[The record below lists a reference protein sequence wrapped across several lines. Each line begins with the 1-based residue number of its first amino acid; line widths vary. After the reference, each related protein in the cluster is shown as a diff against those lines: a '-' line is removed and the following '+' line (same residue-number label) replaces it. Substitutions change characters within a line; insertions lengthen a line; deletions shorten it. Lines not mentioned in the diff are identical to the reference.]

1 MFKEKIFEMLKT
13 KYPKFGFSKE
23 VLEGVAT
30 NLSAFVKEETQI
42 EPAVNGAELMLKSFQ
57 SYADNRVNAFQS
69 ESEKYKREAQE
80 LKAKLTQEGG
90 NSTPLQEQDVP
101 QWAKTLIEN
110 YKQTQEVVLGL
121 QKEKQNQ
128 SLNNQ
133 FVEQMK
139 AKGVP
144 EIYYTPIVRGREF
157 ANTEAVENLVSS
169 VVADYEKF
177 QSEGVKS
184 GFTYVKPPE
193 NGATPQKDENAI
205 AQLIK
210 QGTEEI
216 VQSKN

>member
-1 MFKEKIFEMLKT
+1 MFKQKIFEMLKT
-13 KYPKFGFSKE
+13 KYAHIGFSKE

-30 NLSAFVKEETQI
+30 NLSAFVSEETQI

-57 SYADNRVNAFQS
+57 SYADNRVNSFRS
-69 ESEKYKREAQE
+69 ESEKYKKEVEE
-80 LKAKLTQEGG
+80 LKAKLNQEDKSSTQE
-90 NSTPLQEQDVP
+90 QEPP
-101 QWAKTLIEN
+101 QWAKALIQSQQE
-110 YKQTQEVVLGL
+110 TQNALAMF

-144 EIYYTPIVRGREF
+144 EFYYTPIIRGREF
-157 ANTEAVENLVSS
+157 ADENAVENLVTS
-169 VVADYEKF
+169 VVADFEKF
-177 QSEGVKS
+177 QTQGAKE

-193 NGATPQKDENAI
+193 NGANPQKDENAI
-205 AQLIK
+205 AQIIK
-210 QGTEEI
+210 QGTKEI